1 MATKPLGVD
10 FLFVKKIESTG
21 EWGIYKGLGKNG
33 LLLFVYPNMHDA
45 VVASE
50 EISRIIKV
58 KVEKGNEIQS
68 IV

>member
-1 MATKPLGVD
+1 MKMKPLGVD
-10 FLFVKKIESTG
+10 FLFVRKIESTG

-33 LLLFVYPNMHDA
+33 LLLLVYPDLNEA

-50 EISRIIKV
+50 EISRVIKV
-58 KVEKGNEIQS
+58 KVQKGNEIQS